1 MWDLAALKTCIL
13 ENSVRIAIL
22 CGNAASAQAKADLLF
37 QCGVEAILN
46 MTEANILL
54 PYPCKVEY
62 NSLSGSLS
70 VLCAR
75 LTLSRQGAALPE
87 HSILQTGDENE
98 L

>member
-1 MWDLAALKTCIL
+1 MWDLAALETCIR

-22 CGNAASAQAKADLLF
+22 CGNAASAQGKAELLF
-37 QCGVEAILN
+37 QCGIEAILN
-46 MTEANILL
+46 MTDANILL

-62 NSLSGSLS
+62 NSLSGSLF

-75 LTLSRQGAALPE
+75 LTLSRQSAARPDQ
-87 HSILQTGDENE
+87 SILQTGDENE